1 MKRLAPLSSRLD
13 GFFMEARRGTRA
25 RPERGRP
32 SVKSEAGGG
41 GISVSELGVTAA
53 LGAALWRYRNIKTSN
68 TLLLETKIEE
78 EELLDR
84 EEDFDSFEES
94 GSVEMISSL
103 FLTALSCFPYLNWLP
118 WLFMMQKKL
127 SSGETKQSSEG
138 SALYYLLCAGL
149 YASPYVD
156 LFGTRD
162 LATAIDGYVL
172 VAGIVHLQIESLI
185 TSVTKDLQVSVEQQW
200 SAYEEEQNES

>member
-1 MKRLAPLSSRLD
+1 
-13 GFFMEARRGTRA
+13 
-25 RPERGRP
+25 
-32 SVKSEAGGG
+32 
-41 GISVSELGVTAA
+41 
-53 LGAALWRYRNIKTSN
+53 
-68 TLLLETKIEE
+68 
-78 EELLDR
+78 
-84 EEDFDSFEES
+84 
-94 GSVEMISSL
+94 MISSL

-118 WLFMMQKKL
+118 WLLMMQKKL